1 MQVGTMSFSSD
12 HPHKEYGGLYEWD
25 DTTSKLTGSSS
36 SATAAAATQPPPPL
50 PEQRSRSPQLRRL
63 SSARRYSE
71 MSMDLC
77 DLQDWLDE
85 EGEDDNDDSNNN
97 GRIAYNNYSISTA
110 SDHTYN
116 QNQLD
121 CVQETDSDGE
131 DLETDSDDDDDDD
144 GFAGS
149 GEYSN
154 YRGRR
159 CRGVHSSNLKLDGIP
174 DDCFQKQ
181 STDNDDDNDDSD
193 DNAQQQPLPILNEQE
208 QEDGSSATTCC
219 TNIRSRSSSCLSS
232 SSSSAAQQQQ
242 QQRHNNKK
250 QVQFAATA
258 RLEEIQEFETPD
270 NEDYHLLWY
279 TAHELQKMID
289 GRRVEESIE
298 RNNNIVR

>member
-12 HPHKEYGGLYEWD
+12 HHPHKEYGELFEWD
-25 DTTSKLTGSSS
+25 DTTSKLTGS
-36 SATAAAATQPPPPL
+36 AAAATAPPPPP

-85 EGEDDNDDSNNN
+85 EGEDGDDSNNAN
-97 GRIAYNNYSISTA
+97 SRIAYNNYSISTA

-131 DLETDSDDDDDDD
+131 DLETDSDDEDDDD

-174 DDCFQKQ
+174 DD
-181 STDNDDDNDDSD
+181 
-193 DNAQQQPLPILNEQE
+193 L
-208 QEDGSSATTCC
+208 
-219 TNIRSRSSSCLSS
+219 
-232 SSSSAAQQQQ
+232 
-242 QQRHNNKK
+242 
-250 QVQFAATA
+250 QFAATA